1 MISTRDSNDEELEN
15 MSFENIKEM
24 ASKLKFL
31 AETEDPEISYVD
43 IYMPVSLLQVQSFE
57 IKRHISF

>member
-1 MISTRDSNDEELEN
+1 MISTRDSKDEELEN

-31 AETEDPEISYVD
+31 AETEDPKISYVD

>member
-43 IYMPVSLLQVQSFE
+43 IYMPVSLLQV
-57 IKRHISF
+57 